1 MIASPHTA
9 GVTHAARRRLALMA
23 AEQLIDILRGGTP
36 QRMLN
41 AEALPRFRA
50 RFAEVLGHA

>member
-1 MIASPHTA
+1 VIASPHTA

-23 AEQLIDILRGGTP
+23 AEQLIDILRGGQP

-41 AEALPRFRA
+41 PDALPRFRE
-50 RFAEVLGHA
+50 RFEKVLRRA